1 MDWNKWRSVCSE
13 AGLTSEETSESWT
26 NYKNMILL
34 SQDAA
39 IAGFGSIEDYLKSD
53 GVTFPNE
60 YIDDAEKDLTN
71 DGKDYNPFVEQVIG
85 AFEELSEQIEN
96 EMEEQELTGNDL
108 DEQLF
113 IDMEDHSENLV
124 ESLAAIKDRIK
135 FYKAKAEILQREAD
149 EAADDYAK
157 KIRRSLD
164 G

>member
-1 MDWNKWRSVCSE
+1 MNWNEWRGYCTE
-13 AGLTSEETSESWT
+13 HGLTTAQTSESWT
-26 NYKNMILL
+26 NYKNMILIA
-34 SQDAA
+34 QDAA
-39 IAGFGSIEDYLKSD
+39 LAGFSSDDIMDEDWR
-53 GVTFPNE
+53 T
-60 YIDDAEKDLTN
+60 
-71 DGKDYNPFVEQVIG
+71 GKEYNPFVEQVMD

-113 IDMEDHSENLV
+113 INMEDHSENLV
-124 ESLAAIKDRIK
+124 DSLAAIKDRID
-135 FYKAKAEILQREAD
+135 FYKAKADILQREAD